1 VSAIYAGPLC
11 PSCNAPLDAATL
23 HAGVMNCPYCRKQF
37 EATPFQPRDRHHQAV
52 QVVTETPDGIA
63 AACANHARNAAVTS
77 CTRCGLFICALCDM
91 NVGEGSY
98 CPSCFDRMRDQST
111 LDGGATRY
119 RDYATMSVSAAVVGL
134 LCSVLPVGPFAVYW
148 GLKGVRQRRA
158 EGSGIAG
165 PVVAMILGSLETL
178 ALLVGVTLFIIG
190 LVAQGKS

>member
-1 VSAIYAGPLC
+1 MSAIYAGPLC

-37 EATPFQPRDRHHQAV
+37 EATPFQPRERHHQAV
-52 QVVTETPDGIA
+52 QVVTETPEGIA

-91 NVGEGSY
+91 NVGEGSH

-119 RDYATMSVSAAVVGL
+119 RDYATMSVSAAVAGL
-134 LCSVLPVGPFAVYW
+134 LCSILPVGPFAVYW

-165 PVVAMILGSLETL
+165 PVTAMILGSLETL